1 MGLLTI
7 AAASVIT
14 AGGAVV
20 AAPVVLGAI
29 GFTSIG
35 IAAGSYAAGMMSTA
49 AIANGGGVAAGS
61 LVALL
66 QLAGGV
72 ATVAL
77 TPALLAALGFT
88 TTGIAAGSIAA
99 KMMSSFTVF
108 YGGGIPAGG
117 LVATLQSIGMTG
129 LGWFG
134 TGAVAGAGS
143 TVGWMVSKICNVN
156 VTVQDNP

>member
-1 MGLLTI
+1 
-7 AAASVIT
+7 
-14 AGGAVV
+14 
-20 AAPVVLGAI
+20 
-29 GFTSIG
+29 
-35 IAAGSYAAGMMSTA
+35 
-49 AIANGGGVAAGS
+49 
-61 LVALL
+61 
-66 QLAGGV
+66 GV

-99 KMMSSFTVF
+99 KMMSSFAVF

-143 TVGWMVSKICNVN
+143 TVGWMISKICNET